1 MKTLTDL
8 AVSVAKAD
16 SARMVAVNAGLM
28 KAAISNKKRPG
39 FIQVALSDIDA
50 QGFML
55 GGTTVGLMVLI
66 DREEYVKIVADLLEE
81 KELPKS
87 ENRTADD
94 DRL

>member
-1 MKTLTDL
+1 LKTITDL

-28 KAAISNKKRPG
+28 KAAIANKKRPG
-39 FIQVALSDIDA
+39 FIQVALTDVDV

-66 DREEYVKIVADLLEE
+66 DREEYAKIVANLLEE
-81 KELPKS
+81 KELPKP

-94 DRL
+94 VQL

>member
-28 KAAISNKKRPG
+28 KAAIANKKRPG
-39 FIQVALSDIDA
+39 FIQVALTDVDV

-66 DREEYVKIVADLLEE
+66 DREEYAKIVADLLED
-81 KELPKS
+81 KELPQS

-94 DRL
+94 VQL

>member
-8 AVSVAKAD
+8 FVSVAKAD

-28 KAAISNKKRPG
+28 KAAISNKTRPG
-39 FIQVALSDIDA
+39 FIQVALSDVDV

-55 GGTTVGLMVLI
+55 GGKTIGLMVLI
-66 DREEYVKIVADLLEE
+66 DREEYEKIVADLLED
-81 KELPKS
+81 KELPQS

-94 DRL
+94 IQL

>member
-1 MKTLTDL
+1 MKTITDL

-28 KAAISNKKRPG
+28 KAAIANKKRPG
-39 FIQVALSDIDA
+39 FIQVALTDVDV

-66 DREEYVKIVADLLEE
+66 DREEYAKIVANLLEE
-81 KELPKS
+81 KELPKP

-94 DRL
+94 VQL